1 MDDRVKYLYL
11 EANDSDV
18 PLLFAAKEALL
29 RVTTMV
35 DFAKIMR
42 GMIALQVPSSARAQF
57 TPQRALLHAGTV
69 FVHVL
74 LV

>member
-18 PLLFAAKEALL
+18 PLLFATKEALL

-42 GMIALQVPSSARAQF
+42 GMNALQVASPARAQA
-57 TPQRALLHAGTV
+57 TPQRALLHAGKV
-69 FVHVL
+69 FAHVL
-74 LV
+74 VV